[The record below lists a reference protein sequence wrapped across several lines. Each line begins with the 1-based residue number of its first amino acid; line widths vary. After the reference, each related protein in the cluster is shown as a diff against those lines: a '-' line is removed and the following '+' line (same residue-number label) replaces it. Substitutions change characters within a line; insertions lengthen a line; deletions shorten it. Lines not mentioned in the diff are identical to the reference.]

1 MIRSDY
7 SVIAG
12 GYYNDAVF
20 NSWRLTD
27 EYEAAQSE
35 YDQLRTPVEGETEE
49 SQRNRWD
56 RMVVAQRETEAA
68 LAYNAR
74 TEGLPNNYLVDSRT
88 RTIIAKD
95 LRRHKLDEK
104 LEELLE

>member
-1 MIRSDY
+1 MSFT
-7 SVIAG
+7 V
-12 GYYNDAVF
+12 
-20 NSWRLTD
+20 D
-27 EYEAAQSE
+27 EEREDWVEASE
-35 YDQLRTPVEGETEE
+35 DEE
-49 SQRNRWD
+49 PPWHNLGMGW
-56 RMVVAQRETEAA
+56 ETEAA

>member
-1 MIRSDY
+1 M
-7 SVIAG
+7 
-12 GYYNDAVF
+12 
-20 NSWRLTD
+20 
-27 EYEAAQSE
+27 EA
-35 YDQLRTPVEGETEE
+35 
-49 SQRNRWD
+49 
-56 RMVVAQRETEAA
+56 EAP

-74 TEGLPNNYLVDSRT
+74 KEGLPNNYLVDSRT